1 MRNLHPGRRLAA
13 GALIALMSAWVSAQ
27 PAPAT
32 DAPTAPAP
40 VTAPATPAALAAA
53 PPAAD
58 PASAPEAGFPAL
70 TGRIVDQANLIGQAA
85 RTSITNKLAR
95 HEQATGEQ
103 IVVVTLPSLG
113 GRPIEDYG
121 YQLGRHWGIGQQGKD
136 TGALLI
142 VARDDRRVRIEVGY
156 GLEGRLTDAMASA
169 IINRVIT
176 PAFRQGDYAR
186 GIDDG
191 VTAMIE
197 VLAAGN
203 TVAGATPPAPA
214 RQSKSFLEMAG
225 SGLVIIVLVLF
236 SLSGGGSR
244 RRRGRG
250 GVGNVVTGMV
260 IGSILNGGR
269 RSGGFGGGGFG
280 GGGGG
285 FRGGGG
291 GFGGGGASGS
301 W

>member
-1 MRNLHPGRRLAA
+1 MRSLHPGRRLAA

-27 PAPAT
+27 PAPAPE
-32 DAPTAPAP
+32 AATAPAP
-40 VTAPATPAALAAA
+40 VTAPATPAAPAAA

-70 TGRIVDQANLIGQAA
+70 TGRIVDRANLIGPAA
-85 RTSITNKLAR
+85 RTSITRKLAR

-203 TVAGATPPAPA
+203 TASGAVPPAPA
-214 RQSKSFLEMAG
+214 KPQSKSLLEMLG
-225 SGLVIIVLVLF
+225 SGLVIIVFLLF
-236 SLSGGGSR
+236 SLSGRSR
-244 RRRGRG
+244 GRRGRS